1 MYGVLTSGV
10 QMHYQNWFL
19 NLNLA
24 PSVLAGRSEYFSGP
38 QIPIGKD
45 LDLRNGSGSFHL
57 K

>member
-19 NLNLA
+19 ILNLA
-24 PSVLAGRSEYFSGP
+24 SSVLAGRSEYFSGP

-45 LDLRNGSGSFHL
+45 LDLRNG
-57 K
+57 